1 LQQKVRGD
9 VMFFWFF
16 IFIIVSLQMGTT
28 LRPLIGEFEP
38 GIFAEEK
45 RFLLDHWFSSSSR

>member
-1 LQQKVRGD
+1 
-9 VMFFWFF
+9 MFFLFF

-45 RFLLDHWFSSSSR
+45 RFFLDHWFSSSSRS